1 MCNLQELW
9 DEVVFFSVNVYV
21 YAAIN
26 TAVDHFLNPPLL
38 PPPSTITH
46 RFNSSSIQHFNFLC
60 TPSTTTHCSS
70 IVDAMRIYL
79 GKLQRCLF
87 SYVTSSFFLSDFI
100 FVYLLF
106 SLFSSSHHLHQ
117 VNSFSLN
124 SFTINPFCW
133 LFETLT
139 LLGLCF
145 LRFKIESLFG

>member
-1 MCNLQELW
+1 MVGHYYYFLSQHLVEMSILVFRFCNFVFVCNLQELW

-26 TAVDHFLNPPLL
+26 IGVDHFLNPPLF
-38 PPPSTITH
+38 PPPSTTTH

-87 SYVTSSFFLSDFI
+87 SYVTSSFF
-100 FVYLLF
+100 YLISFLF
-106 SLFSSSHHLHQ
+106 T
-117 VNSFSLN
+117 SFSL
-124 SFTINPFCW
+124 
-133 LFETLT
+133 
-139 LLGLCF
+139 CF
-145 LRFKIESLFG
+145 HLHIISTR